1 MLISG
6 NKRFVMKRFLKS
18 SALATLALT
27 AFVQSAA
34 AEPVKGV
41 VELFTSQ
48 SCSSCPPADEVL
60 GTLIKRD
67 GIIGLAFHVDYWDY
81 LDWKDTFSSKE
92 STARQYGYATS
103 FHSTQVYT
111 PQLIVNGRTSVRA
124 GSPDNVFAAIDD
136 MAKSGEGLPVTV
148 TANLGQDRLSVTAG
162 KGTGSANLVLVIFDA
177 NETVSIKRGENS
189 GKTIEYHNAVTDIQ
203 TIGMWK
209 GEELVVELPR
219 GEYLK
224 EKGYGCA
231 ILLQRMTDQGTP
243 GEIIGATIV
252 NGASS

>member
-1 MLISG
+1 MYIS
-6 NKRFVMKRFLKS
+6 LKT
-18 SALATLALT
+18 SALATLTILSGLGGA
-27 AFVQSAA
+27 V

-48 SCSSCPPADEVL
+48 SCSSCPPADKVL

-67 GIIGLAFHVDYWDY
+67 GIIGLAYHVDYWDY

-92 STARQYGYATS
+92 STARQHGYATS

-111 PQLIVNGRTSVRA
+111 PQLIVNGRTSVKA
-124 GSPDNVFAAIDD
+124 GSPDHVFAAIDD

-148 TANLGQDRLSVTAG
+148 GANLDKDRLSVTAG
-162 KGTGSANLVLVIFDA
+162 KGAGTANLVLVIFDA
-177 NETVSIKRGENS
+177 KETVSIERGENS

-231 ILLQRMTDQGTP
+231 VLLQRMTDQNTP
-243 GEIIGATIV
+243 GEIIGATIITD
-252 NGASS
+252 ASS

>member
-1 MLISG
+1 MIGVIMSC
-6 NKRFVMKRFLKS
+6 
-18 SALATLALT
+18 ACAT
-27 AFVQSAA
+27 

-48 SCSSCPPADEVL
+48 SCSSCPPADKIL
-60 GTLIKRD
+60 GTLIKRA

-81 LDWKDTFSSKE
+81 LDWKDTFSMKDA
-92 STARQYGYATS
+92 TTRQYGYATS
-103 FHSTQVYT
+103 FHSSQVYT

-124 GSPDNVFAAIDD
+124 GSPDSVFAAIDD
-136 MAKSGEGLPVTV
+136 MAKSGKGLAISVS
-148 TANLGQDRLSVTAG
+148 AELGKDRLSVKAG
-162 KGTGSANLVLVIFDA
+162 KGTGQANLVLVVFDA
-177 NETVSIKRGENS
+177 SDAVAIERGENR
-189 GKTIEYHNAVTDIQ
+189 GKTIEYHNAVTGIH

-209 GEELVVELPR
+209 GDEISVELPR

-231 ILLQRMTDQGTP
+231 ILLQRITDKGTP

-252 NGASS
+252 SGTAL

>member
-1 MLISG
+1 
-6 NKRFVMKRFLKS
+6 MKFLLKTS
-18 SALATLALT
+18 TVATAALVAGLNIA
-27 AFVQSAA
+27 S

-48 SCSSCPPADEVL
+48 SCSSCPPADKVL

-67 GIIGLAFHVDYWDY
+67 GIIGLAYHVDYWDY

-92 STARQYGYATS
+92 STSRQYGYATS
-103 FHSTQVYT
+103 FHSSQVYT
-111 PQLIVNGRTSVRA
+111 PQLIVNGRTSVKA
-124 GSPDNVFAAIDD
+124 GSPDHVFAAMDD
-136 MAKSGEGLPVTV
+136 MAKSGQGLPVSV
-148 TANLGQDRLSVTAG
+148 NADLNKDRLSVTAG
-162 KGTGSANLVLVIFDA
+162 KGSGAANLVLVIFDA
-177 NETVSIKRGENS
+177 NETVSIERGENS
-189 GKTIEYHNAVTDIQ
+189 GKTIEYHNAVTGIQ

-209 GEELVVELPR
+209 GEELSVELPR

-231 ILLQRMTDQGTP
+231 ILLQRITDQGTP

-252 NGASS
+252 SGASS

>member
-1 MLISG
+1 MNTIW
-6 NKRFVMKRFLKS
+6 KS
-18 SALATLALT
+18 SATAVLGLLAYTTIA
-27 AFVQSAA
+27 S

-48 SCSSCPPADEVL
+48 SCSSCPPADKVL

-103 FHSTQVYT
+103 FHSSQVYT
-111 PQLIVNGRTSVRA
+111 PQLIVNGRTSVKA

-136 MAKSGEGLPVTV
+136 MAKSGQGLPVNV
-148 TANLGQDRLSVTAG
+148 SADLNAKRLSVTAG
-162 KGTGSANLVLVIFDA
+162 KGVGAANLVLVIFDA
-177 NETVSIKRGENS
+177 KDTVAIKRGENT
-189 GKTIEYHNAVTDIQ
+189 GKTIEYHNAVTGFQ

-209 GEELVVELPR
+209 GEELTVELPR
-219 GEYLK
+219 SEYLK
-224 EKGYGCA
+224 ERGYGCA
-231 ILLQRMTDQGTP
+231 ILLQRVTEQGTP

-252 NGASS
+252 DGASS

>member
-1 MLISG
+1 VKGWIW
-6 NKRFVMKRFLKS
+6 KMKYLLKTCAITIT
-18 SALATLALT
+18 ALVASLNVA
-27 AFVQSAA
+27 S

-48 SCSSCPPADEVL
+48 SCSSCPPADKVL
-60 GTLIKRD
+60 GSLIKRD

-81 LDWKDTFSSKE
+81 LNWKDTFSSKE

-111 PQLIVNGRTSVRA
+111 PQMIINGRTSVRA
-124 GSPDNVFAAIDD
+124 SSPENVFAAVDD
-136 MAKSGEGLPVTV
+136 MAKSGQGLPVAV
-148 TANLGQDRLSVTAG
+148 NANLNEDRLTVTAG
-162 KGTGSANLVLVIFDA
+162 KGSGAANLVLVIFDA
-177 NETVSIKRGENS
+177 SDTVAIERGENS
-189 GKTIEYHNAVTDIQ
+189 GKTIEYHNAVTGIQ

-209 GEELVVELPR
+209 GEEMMVELPR
-219 GEYLK
+219 SEYLK

-231 ILLQRMTDQGTP
+231 ILLQRMTDKGTP

-252 NGASS
+252 SAGSS